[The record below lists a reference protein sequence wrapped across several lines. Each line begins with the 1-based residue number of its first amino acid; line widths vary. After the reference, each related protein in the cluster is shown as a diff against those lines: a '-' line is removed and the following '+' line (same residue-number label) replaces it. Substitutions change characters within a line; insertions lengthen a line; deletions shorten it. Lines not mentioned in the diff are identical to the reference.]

1 MKEEMERW
9 QQAGAEAFWRIEE
22 ELTMNEQ
29 DKMAEKLRDEFVKEA
44 TGGKPRKT
52 VEQALQEALDN
63 TTPEHAGTPDYD
75 KEEKEEEE
83 WGHGL

>member
-1 MKEEMERW
+1 MKERD
-9 QQAGAEAFWRIEE
+9 
-22 ELTMNEQ
+22 LT
-29 DKMAEKLRDEFVKEA
+29 EKLRDEYVNEA

-63 TTPEHAGTPDYD
+63 TTPEHAGTSNYSQF
-75 KEEKEEEE
+75 EEEEEE